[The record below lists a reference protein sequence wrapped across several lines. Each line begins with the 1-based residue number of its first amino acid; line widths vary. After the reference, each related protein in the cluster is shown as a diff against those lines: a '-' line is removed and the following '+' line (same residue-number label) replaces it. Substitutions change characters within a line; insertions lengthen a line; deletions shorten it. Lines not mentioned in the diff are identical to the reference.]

1 MGPSHAITT
10 EVLGHHTELYN
21 LIKISYLLISSAA
34 KRFKI
39 NRSIMHYRVR
49 RSGWLTKI
57 SPLVNWMDMQ
67 DFINDSHESSGRF

>member
-21 LIKISYLLISSAA
+21 LIKIRYLLISSAA
-34 KRFKI
+34 TGFKI

-49 RSGWLTKI
+49 QLGLFTKI

-67 DFINDSHESSGRF
+67 DFINDSQESSGRF